1 MKYIIHLML
10 GLFLFMTTI
19 HGTQSWDLD
28 SNDWLFLN
36 ETDYFYL
43 SLIPENHEVVV
54 GVLGTG
60 IEPGLDYLDPFIYTN
75 PNEIPNNGLDDDN
88 NGVVDD
94 VNGASFL
101 YNDNRDVITSNEMKD
116 ASGNSYGHETIVAS
130 IIASKP
136 TDENPT
142 IFGPAYFSDS
152 KIKLLPIR
160 FRTGGSSISLQA
172 FAVNYAVSMNVDIM
186 TCSYGFGGSWTI
198 TDDVHNAYQRAF
210 DNNIIVVSSAGN
222 SGRLLDR
229 YPCLYGDDSI
239 CVGGIE
245 SDLNFSSNSSY
256 AHNDFATFDTNLNL
270 LSKAGL
276 LINYTNYEASDLT
289 GTSFSAPQITATIAK
304 ILSFDDSYN
313 KESVYTLL
321 KKHAKFIGDNAGHGY
336 IDYKSLV
343 EEFVTI
349 KTKFVSHPDNENLVY
364 EFIWSEDKTS
374 GAFARG
380 FIRHVYLDGVRFSVF
395 KEFQL

>member
-1 MKYIIHLML
+1 ML

-43 SLIPENHEVVV
+43 SLIPENYEVVV

-60 IEPGLDYLDPFIYTN
+60 IEPGLEYLDDFIYTN
-75 PNEIPNNGLDDDN
+75 PNETLNGLDDDN

-94 VNGASFL
+94 ISGASFV
-101 YNDNRDVITSNEMKD
+101 YNDDYDLIISNEMKD
-116 ASGNSYGHETIVAS
+116 ASHTNYGHETVIAS

-136 TDENPT
+136 TEQNPS
-142 IFGPAYFSDS
+142 IFGPAYFSKS
-152 KIKLLPIR
+152 KIKLIPIR
-160 FRTGGSSISLQA
+160 FTKNGNLYNALHALAI
-172 FAVNYAVSMNVDIM
+172 NYAVSMNVDIIS
-186 TCSYGFGGSWTI
+186 CSYVDRSI
-198 TDDVHNAYQRAF
+198 PSSVHDAYQRAF
-210 DNNIIVVSSAGN
+210 DNDIIVVAGAGN
-222 SGRLLDR
+222 TGELLDT
-229 YPCLYGDDSI
+229 YPCMYDDSI

-245 SDLNFSSNSSY
+245 SNHNLSSNTSY
-256 AHNDFATFDTNLNL
+256 AHNDFVAFDTNINL
-270 LSKAGL
+270 LGKQGL
-276 LINYTNYEASDLT
+276 LINNFNYSIAELV
-289 GTSFSAPQITATIAK
+289 GTSFSTPQITATIAK

-374 GAFARG
+374 GEFARG
-380 FIRHVYLDGVRFSVF
+380 FIRHVYVDSVRLSVF

>member
-1 MKYIIHLML
+1 MS
-10 GLFLFMTTI
+10 LFMSMTTI
-19 HGTQSWDLD
+19 HGTNSWDLD
-28 SNDWLFLN
+28 SHIYLYLN

-60 IEPGLDYLDPFIYTN
+60 IETGLEYLDPYIYTN
-75 PNEIPNNGLDDDN
+75 PNEIPNNAIDDDN

-94 VNGASFL
+94 VSGASFF
-101 YNDNRDVITSNEMKD
+101 YNDGLIISNEMKD
-116 ASGNSYGHETIVAS
+116 ASPRNIGHETLVAS

-142 IFGPAYFSDS
+142 MFGPAYFSDS

-160 FRTGGSSISLQA
+160 FMTVGLRNDLHTL
-172 FAVNYAVSMNVDIM
+172 AVNYAVSMNVDIM
-186 TCSYGFGGSWTI
+186 TCSYGEGVTQISNE
-198 TDDVHNAYQRAF
+198 VHDAYQRAF
-210 DNNIIVVSSAGN
+210 DNDIIVVSSAGN

-229 YPCLYGDDSI
+229 YPCMYDDSI

-256 AHNDFATFDTNLNL
+256 AHNDFVAFDTDLNL
-270 LSKAGL
+270 LDKTGSRHLYKL
-276 LINYTNYEASDLT
+276 V
-289 GTSFSAPQITATIAK
+289 GTSYSAPQITATIAK

-349 KTKFVSHPDNENLVY
+349 KTKFVSHPDNENLIY